1 LNHLDFL
8 AWDPSPL
15 GARVVLAM
23 SRVMAPLDAHAS
35 QELLD
40 HAEMMAFEAG
50 MLAGGFERMTVLLA
64 GEVCLAHGFQS
75 GCEYAVE
82 CERRRNRDEDRIP
95 LLALEG
101 PHHHV

>member
-1 LNHLDFL
+1 MNHLDFL

-15 GARVVLAM
+15 GARVVVAM
-23 SRVMAPLDAHAS
+23 SRVMAPLDGHAS

-50 MLAGGFERMTVLLA
+50 MLSGGFERRPVLLA
-64 GEVCLAHGFQS
+64 GEARLAHHFRR

-82 CERRRNRDEDRIP
+82 CWQHRERELGEP
-95 LLALEG
+95 
-101 PHHHV
+101 